1 MNMSPKLLAG
11 QTITD
16 LEKYLYRF
24 PEIVAQS
31 LENYAPN
38 YIATYLIETAR
49 LFNSFYGANKII
61 DTENTDVS
69 SHRLAIARATQIVLK
84 NGLWLLGIVAPER
97 M

>member
-1 MNMSPKLLAG
+1 VDS
-11 QTITD
+11 
-16 LEKYLYRF
+16 
-24 PEIVAQS
+24 
-31 LENYAPN
+31 
-38 YIATYLIETAR
+38 ETAR